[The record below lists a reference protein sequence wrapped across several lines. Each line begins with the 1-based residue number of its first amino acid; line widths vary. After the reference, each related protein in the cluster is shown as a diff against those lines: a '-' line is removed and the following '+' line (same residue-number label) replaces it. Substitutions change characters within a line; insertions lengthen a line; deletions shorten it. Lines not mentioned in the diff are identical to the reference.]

1 MSIAIMQAY
10 FFPYIGY
17 FQLINSADTFLIYEH
32 VTFRK
37 KSWITRNRIL
47 DKGKIA
53 PIFIR
58 VPIIKQSSN
67 KLISE
72 VKIDNKTEW
81 RKTIKDLLFYN
92 YKKAPFFDEIYNEL
106 IGMIDIEVED
116 LHTYNSQITQ
126 RICTLL
132 DIGTKIIHNN
142 SDCLELENNLLRNNK
157 NEIKTQRIVEL
168 CKQQKVK
175 HYINPIGGIDLYS
188 KKEFNEND
196 LKLSFINTLP
206 FTYNQFGLDH
216 QPYLSIIDVLMHEG
230 IRGTKQL
237 IKKYKLI

>member
-17 FQLINSADTFLIYEH
+17 FQLINSVDTFMIYEH

-47 DKGKIA
+47 DKGKVA

-58 VPIIKQSSN
+58 IPIIKQSSN

-72 VKIDNKTEW
+72 VKIDNKAEW
-81 RKTIKDLLFYN
+81 RKTIKNLLYYN
-92 YKKAPFFDEIYNEL
+92 YKKSPFFDEIYNEL
-106 IGMIDIEVED
+106 IGMIDIKAEN
-116 LHTYNSQITQ
+116 LHNYNSQIVEK
-126 RICTLL
+126 ICTLL
-132 DIGTKIIHNN
+132 NIGTKIIYNN
-142 SDCLELENNLLRNNK
+142 STCLELEKNLLENPK

-168 CKQQKVK
+168 CRQQKVK

-188 KKEFNEND
+188 KKKFNAND

-206 FTYNQFGLDH
+206 FTYDQFGLDH
-216 QPYLSIIDVLMHEG
+216 QPYLSIIDVLMHQG
-230 IRGTKQL
+230 IEGTKELVQKYEL
-237 IKKYKLI
+237 I